1 MDLFTEGYIPRRAL
15 PEDIPGIMKIIS
27 DARRRLADAGI
38 NQWQDGYPDEAA
50 IRNDVEKGNGWVT
63 DDSEFPG
70 PAAYAAIVKG
80 PDPYYA
86 EIKDGSWLY
95 PDEPYFVIHRICV
108 RDGRTHRGLAA
119 RLIRQA
125 FLLAVS
131 EGVNLRI
138 DTHPDNLRMQHL
150 AASAGFVRC
159 GIVQVRDG
167 ARIAY
172 ELHFM

>member
-1 MDLFTEGYIPRRAL
+1 MNPKFCPRRAV
-15 PEDIPGIMKIIS
+15 EADIPQIMTVIE
-27 DARRRLADAGI
+27 DARRRLFFLGI
-38 NQWQDGYPDEAA
+38 DQWQDGYPDEAA
-50 IRNDVEKGNGWVT
+50 IRNDIEKGCGWVI
-63 DDSEFPG
+63 DDSELPG

-95 PDEPYFVIHRICV
+95 PDEPYLVIHRICV
-108 RDGRTHRGLAA
+108 RDGRTNRGLAA
-119 RLIRQA
+119 RLIQQA
-125 FLLAVS
+125 SLLAAR

-172 ELHFM
+172 ELHIR